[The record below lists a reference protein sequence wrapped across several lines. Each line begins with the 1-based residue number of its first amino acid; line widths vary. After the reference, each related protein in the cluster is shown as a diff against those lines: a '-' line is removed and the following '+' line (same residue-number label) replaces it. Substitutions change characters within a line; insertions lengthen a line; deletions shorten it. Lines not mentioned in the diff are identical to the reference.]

1 MFKKLFKREF
11 TNENY
16 TQELLKDHH
25 NYKWLE
31 EGLDTK
37 LIDINYQNNKND
49 TFLMVCLKR
58 NKYDAAL
65 WLLKMGADP
74 TIKNNE
80 YKTAIDIAIEKSK
93 TDIVEQLIQHEKL
106 NVNQKDEY
114 GRSLLQNII
123 ISGNFTMAKTL
134 IKGGADIN
142 TLDNK
147 GRHILYD
154 ALAYGDLTFVHHLLT
169 YKNIELNDFDED
181 GNTLLQHPQAE
192 QNDMLAKDLLVAGCD
207 PTALNAK
214 GESYL
219 FNTVMRG
226 AEAEEIVQIALKYGA
241 NVNERTLSK
250 NTIMME
256 LVLEASKLINKD
268 ERKKESL
275 LRSVVKMLNYG
286 GDINALDAKGE
297 TGLFNAVKIRDV
309 ELIAFLLKA
318 GIDPN
323 IQNPQGETVLE
334 FLLYDAMEY
343 SQIIK
348 ILLVYKIEPKLKNKH
363 GQNAYEVLT
372 NIILHLAE
380 SVVIKDTHLVSL
392 IDPDG
397 LYMNVVQLLL
407 DNEKEEEGEKY
418 ILEVL
423 DSSDDPLF
431 FKPLMN
437 DNFALF
443 SLYTKYNINL
453 HMLNKKGHNIF
464 FSYVLRVFENN
475 KDSSLICKN
484 FQENISSLISRKVD
498 KDFKDSLGWTIL
510 HKVLSTQCNIKLFNI
525 LVKTVRFDYSI
536 TDNLGR
542 SVIHNA
548 VWSDKQDVIKIVH
561 KVSPSTINIEDIY
574 GIPPI
579 YYAALLG
586 SKELVKIFFEL
597 GANINSLSKI
607 DPKAIKKFK
616 PMLKN
621 LKILTEE
628 IEDLSVLQRNE
639 SLIEQIEKKFTVS

>member
-1 MFKKLFKREF
+1 MNRQFKTDQEAFWAGEFGNGYIDRNKGNAIIARNIVLFSKILSRTQKVKSVIEFGSSIGLNLMAIKKLFPNVELSAIEINENSVNELSKCVEGIKVYHQSILGFVPDYKRDFVLSKGLLIHINPSKLDAVYELLYKTTKRYICLAEYYNPTPVTVTYRGHNKKLFKREF

-268 ERKKESL
+268 EQ
-275 LRSVVKMLNYG
+275 
-286 GDINALDAKGE
+286 
-297 TGLFNAVKIRDV
+297 KI
-309 ELIAFLLKA
+309 
-318 GIDPN
+318 
-323 IQNPQGETVLE
+323 
-334 FLLYDAMEY
+334 
-343 SQIIK
+343 
-348 ILLVYKIEPKLKNKH
+348 
-363 GQNAYEVLT
+363 
-372 NIILHLAE
+372 
-380 SVVIKDTHLVSL
+380 
-392 IDPDG
+392 
-397 LYMNVVQLLL
+397 
-407 DNEKEEEGEKY
+407 
-418 ILEVL
+418 
-423 DSSDDPLF
+423 
-431 FKPLMN
+431 
-437 DNFALF
+437 
-443 SLYTKYNINL
+443 
-453 HMLNKKGHNIF
+453 
-464 FSYVLRVFENN
+464 
-475 KDSSLICKN
+475 
-484 FQENISSLISRKVD
+484 
-498 KDFKDSLGWTIL
+498 
-510 HKVLSTQCNIKLFNI
+510 
-525 LVKTVRFDYSI
+525 
-536 TDNLGR
+536 
-542 SVIHNA
+542 
-548 VWSDKQDVIKIVH
+548 
-561 KVSPSTINIEDIY
+561 
-574 GIPPI
+574 
-579 YYAALLG
+579 
-586 SKELVKIFFEL
+586 
-597 GANINSLSKI
+597 
-607 DPKAIKKFK
+607 
-616 PMLKN
+616 
-621 LKILTEE
+621 
-628 IEDLSVLQRNE
+628 
-639 SLIEQIEKKFTVS
+639 

>member
-1 MFKKLFKREF
+1 LFKKLFKREF